1 MKKLFLS
8 IIAFVALSF
17 NGIATGETVRIL
29 STNDMHSA
37 LEKMPQLAAIVDS
50 IRAIDPSVLVL
61 SAGDNRT
68 GNPYNDRY
76 EPVSYPM
83 IQFMNLIGFDA
94 SALGNHEYDSKVE
107 GLAKMTALSNFQ
119 YLAANITCPPETGIH
134 VVPYKVFDVKGVKVG
149 VLGITQVGTL
159 GIPDTHPDNVI
170 GLSFQHPEEI
180 IPQYKWLSE
189 QCDVNILLTHVG
201 YEVDL
206 ELAKLFPYYDM
217 IVSSHSHTQLE
228 GGEIHNGV
236 LITQNGYQLPRVTL
250 TTLEVENGKVV
261 NKSAKNIFIDKSTP
275 RADAADALLKH
286 FKNSPEMERQI
297 GFFTTDISTYDA
309 LGVMMCDAW
318 RDELGCD
325 IAFENYGGVRYDV
338 FPAGPITV
346 KDILNLDPF
355 MNTAVV
361 MTLTGKE
368 LSDMLIACF
377 KADRNRFPITS
388 GCTAIVT
395 YTDSNKTDI
404 KTLQLFDNDGRA
416 LDMKKKY
423 RVMTNN
429 YVASICDSPRKD
441 QGERGTETTS
451 DLIIRWLEKVKTVD
465 YQGRNSF
472 IEVWNNH

>member
-1 MKKLFLS
+1 MKKYYLS
-8 IIAFVALSF
+8 ILTLLFVSLFGA
-17 NGIATGETVRIL
+17 AHAETVRIL

-50 IRAIDPSVLVL
+50 LRAIDPSLLVL

-68 GNPYNDRY
+68 GNPYNDLY

-83 IQFMNLIGFDA
+83 IELMNLIGFDA
-94 SALGNHEYDSKVE
+94 SALGNHEYDSKIE

-119 YLAANITCPPETGIH
+119 YLAANILCPPETNIH

-149 VLGITQVGTL
+149 ILGITQVGTL
-159 GIPDTHPDNVI
+159 GIPDTHPDNVK
-170 GLSFQHPEEI
+170 GLEFQQPEDV
-180 IPQYKWLSE
+180 IPQYQWLTR

-206 ELAKLFPYYDM
+206 DLAKRFPYYDL

-250 TTLEVENGKVV
+250 TTLEVEKGKVV
-261 NKSAKNIFIDKSTP
+261 NKKAENIFLNKFTS
-275 RADAADALLKH
+275 RNEAADALLKH
-286 FKNSPEMERQI
+286 FKSSPEMERVV
-297 GFFTTDISTYDA
+297 GSFATDISTYDE

-318 RDELGCD
+318 VAECDCD
-325 IAFENYGGVRYDV
+325 IAFENYGGVRYDF

-361 MTLTGKE
+361 MNLTRKE
-368 LSDMLIACF
+368 LSDMLIACH

-388 GCTAIVT
+388 GCTVDVT
-395 YTDSNKTDI
+395 YTDSSKKEI
-404 KTLQLFDNDGRA
+404 KKIELFDSNGKK

-429 YVASICDSPRKD
+429 YVAAIADSPRQD
-441 QGERGTETTS
+441 QGVRGTKTTAS
-451 DLIIRWLEKVKTVD
+451 LIISWLEKKGTID
-465 YQGRNSF
+465 YKGRRSF
-472 IEVWNNH
+472 TEKW

>member
-1 MKKLFLS
+1 MKKYFLS
-8 IIAFVALSF
+8 ILTLFIVSF
-17 NGIATGETVRIL
+17 FGLVQGETVRIL

-37 LEKMPQLAAIVDS
+37 LEKMPQLAGIVDS
-50 IRAIDPSVLVL
+50 LRAIDPSLLVL

-83 IQFMNLIGFDA
+83 IELMNLIGFDA

-107 GLAKMTALSNFQ
+107 GLASMTALSNFQ

-134 VVPYKVFDVKGVKVG
+134 LVPYKVFDVKGVKVG
-149 VLGITQVGTL
+149 VLGITQVGSL
-159 GIPDTHPDNVI
+159 GIPDTHPDNVK
-170 GLSFQHPEEI
+170 GLSFQQPEDV
-180 IPQYKWLSE
+180 IPQFKWLTE

-201 YEVDL
+201 YENDL
-206 ELAKLFPYYDM
+206 ELAKRFPYYDL
-217 IVSSHSHTQLE
+217 IVSSHTHTQLE

-250 TTLEVENGKVV
+250 TTLEVEDNKVV
-261 NKSAKNIFIDKSTP
+261 SKKAENIFLNKTTC
-275 RADAADALLKH
+275 RGEAADALLKH
-286 FKNSPEMERQI
+286 FKNSPEMERVVGQV
-297 GFFTTDISTYDA
+297 TSDITSYDA

-318 RDELGCD
+318 VSECGCD
-325 IAFENYGGVRYDV
+325 IAIENYGGVRYDF

-361 MTLTGKE
+361 MNLTGKE
-368 LSDMLIACF
+368 LSDMLVACF
-377 KADRNRFPITS
+377 KADRNRFPVTS
-388 GCTAIVT
+388 GCTALVT
-395 YTDSNKTDI
+395 YTDESKSAI
-404 KTLQLFDNDGRA
+404 KKLELFDPNGKK

-429 YVASICDSPRKD
+429 YVASIADSPRQD
-441 QGERGTETTS
+441 QGERGVITTS
-451 DLIIRWLEKVKTVD
+451 DLIINWLEKIGDVD
-465 YQGRNSF
+465 YQGRTSF
-472 IEVWNNH
+472 TEEW

>member
-1 MKKLFLS
+1 MKKLLFSLLT
-8 IIAFVALSF
+8 FVLMA
-17 NGIATGETVRIL
+17 ITAQGETVRIL

-37 LEKMPQLAAIVDS
+37 LEKMPQLAAVVDS
-50 IRAIDPSVLVL
+50 LRAIDPGLLVL

-68 GNPYNDRY
+68 GNPYNDLY

-83 IQFMNLIGFDA
+83 ISMMNLIGFDA

-107 GLAKMTALSNFQ
+107 GLAKMTALSNFR
-119 YLAANITCPPETGIH
+119 YLAANIICPEETGIK
-134 VVPYKVFDVKGVKVG
+134 VRPYQVFDVNGVKVG

-159 GIPDTHPDNVI
+159 GIPDTHPDNVK
-170 GLSFQHPEEI
+170 GLSFQQPEEV
-180 IPQYKWLSE
+180 IPQYKWLTK
-189 QCDVNILLTHVG
+189 QCDVNVLLTHVG
-201 YEVDL
+201 FENDI
-206 ELAKLFPYYDM
+206 ELAKQFPYYDL
-217 IVSSHSHTQLE
+217 IVSSHTHTQLE
-228 GGEIHNGV
+228 GGEMHNGV

-261 NKSAKNIFIDKSTP
+261 SKSAKNILIDKSTP
-275 RADAADALLKH
+275 RSDAAEALLKH
-286 FKNSPEMERQI
+286 FKSSPEMERVI
-297 GFFTTDISTYDA
+297 GEVVSEISTYDA

-318 RDELGCD
+318 REELGCD
-325 IAFENYGGVRYDV
+325 ITFENYGGVRYDV

-388 GCTAIVT
+388 GCTAVVT
-395 YTDSNKTDI
+395 YTDSQKTDI
-404 KTLQLFDNDGRA
+404 KKLELFSQDGKK

-429 YVASICDSPRKD
+429 YVASIADSPRQD
-441 QGERGTETTS
+441 QGERGTVTTS
-451 DLIIRWLEKVKTVD
+451 DMIISWLKKVKTVD
-465 YQGRNSF
+465 YQGRTSF
-472 IEVWNNH
+472 TEKW

>member
-1 MKKLFLS
+1 MKKLLFSLLT
-8 IIAFVALSF
+8 FVLMA
-17 NGIATGETVRIL
+17 ITAKGETVRIL

-37 LEKMPQLAAIVDS
+37 LEKMPQLAAVVDS
-50 IRAIDPSVLVL
+50 LRAIDPGLLVL

-68 GNPYNDRY
+68 GNPYNDLY

-83 IQFMNLIGFDA
+83 ISMMNLIGFDA

-107 GLAKMTALSNFQ
+107 GLAKMTALSNFR
-119 YLAANITCPPETGIH
+119 YLAANITCPEETGIK
-134 VVPYKVFDVKGVKVG
+134 VRPYQVFDVNGVKVG

-159 GIPDTHPDNVI
+159 GIPDTHPDNVK
-170 GLSFQHPEEI
+170 GLSFQQPEEV
-180 IPQYKWLSE
+180 IPQYKWLTK
-189 QCDVNILLTHVG
+189 QCDVNVLLTHVG
-201 YEVDL
+201 FENDI
-206 ELAKLFPYYDM
+206 ELAKQFPYYDL
-217 IVSSHSHTQLE
+217 IVSSHTHTQLE
-228 GGEIHNGV
+228 GGEMHNGV

-261 NKSAKNIFIDKSTP
+261 SKSAKNILIDKSTP
-275 RADAADALLKH
+275 RSDAAEALLKH
-286 FKNSPEMERQI
+286 FKSSPEMERVI
-297 GFFTTDISTYDA
+297 GEVVSEISTYDA

-318 RDELGCD
+318 REELGCD
-325 IAFENYGGVRYDV
+325 ITFENYGGVRYDV

-388 GCTAIVT
+388 GCTAVVT
-395 YTDSNKTDI
+395 YTDSQKTDI
-404 KTLQLFDNDGRA
+404 KKLELFTQDGKK

-429 YVASICDSPRKD
+429 YVASIADSPRQD
-441 QGERGTETTS
+441 QGERGTVTTS
-451 DLIIRWLEKVKTVD
+451 DLIISWLKKVKTVD
-465 YQGRNSF
+465 YRGRTSF
-472 IEVWNNH
+472 TEKW